1 VFKGKDYNM
10 KKIALMMA
18 LVASV
23 GLGACDTMQNAGTKE
38 RVGTV
43 VGAVG
48 GGLLGAQ
55 IGGGSGQI
63 IAAAAG
69 TLLGTMVGNEIG
81 KSLDKADIAY
91 ARKAEQQAYAA
102 PLNQQIAWNN
112 PESGNYGTVT
122 PIRDGQTAT
131 GDYCREYEQ
140 TIYVGGRAETG
151 VGVACQR
158 DDGKWEV
165 IS

>member
-1 VFKGKDYNM
+1 VFEGKDYNM

-69 TLLGTMVGNEIG
+69 TLLGTM
-81 KSLDKADIAY
+81 AY